1 MGLQLL
7 VKALVSAAVI
17 VAVTEVN
24 RRSSYWSAILI
35 SLPLV
40 SLLAMIWMKVEGQAA
55 QAIADHARGTFW
67 FVLPSL
73 PMFLILPRLLE
84 ARWNFYVSLAVCCV
98 VTAGLYWVMDQML
111 RRFGIW

>member
-1 MGLQLL
+1 MLL
-7 VKALVSAAVI
+7 FFKAILSAFVI
-17 VAVTEVN
+17 IAVTEVN
-24 RRSSYWSAILI
+24 RRSSYLSAILI

-40 SLLAMIWMKVEGQAA
+40 SLLAMIWMKIEGQSA
-55 QAIADHARGTFW
+55 QSIADHARGTFW

-84 ARWNFYVSLAVCCV
+84 AKWNFYVSLIFCCL
-98 VTAGLYWVMDQML
+98 VTAGLYWVMDQVL